1 MAETKEVLIEVKLDL
16 KDAKTENSYLK
27 VCVLFLF

>member
-16 KDAKTENSYLK
+16 KDVKTENYLK
-27 VCVLFLF
+27 VCFEFS